1 MALIDEKGARVISVA
16 LTNVS
21 SSDRESSSTSVG
33 RSAREPSLEPL
44 PSKSRGRVFFTKHT
58 D

>member
-33 RSAREPSLEPL
+33 RSVRDSSLKPI
-44 PSKSRGRVFFTKHT
+44 PNKSKGLVFFTKHT
-58 D
+58 Q